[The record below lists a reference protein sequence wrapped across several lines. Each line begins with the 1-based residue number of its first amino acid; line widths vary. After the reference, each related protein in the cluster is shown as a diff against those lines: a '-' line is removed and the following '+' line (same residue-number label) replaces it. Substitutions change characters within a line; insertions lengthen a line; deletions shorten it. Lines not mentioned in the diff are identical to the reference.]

1 MAGLWI
7 PPATLTPHLG
17 ERAAPTL
24 HFIDLRDGADAG
36 ATAKARKS
44 DFMSPGIEADALQDV
59 LDNAVAAE
67 RTG

>member
-1 MAGLWI
+1 MD
-7 PPATLTPHLG
+7 PRATLTPHFG

-24 HFIDLRDGADAG
+24 HFIDLRDGADA
-36 ATAKARKS
+36 
-44 DFMSPGIEADALQDV
+44 LQDV